1 MTEFASRFIIIV
13 LLVTTSGALCAQTTD
28 EIDLSGSLTL
38 AQCIAIALEKAT
50 STKNAQLDLALE
62 GLRLKDAKANYYP
75 QISIGAR
82 YNSSDQ
88 IDFGF
93 EKENYDATIT
103 GSYILWDHGQRK
115 ANLSQVEATRN
126 AVQNRNIRTKQ
137 QLMFDII
144 QAYYNLLKAQKLVE
158 VDEEL
163 LKQSKRNTEKVKAFV
178 ELEAGYLIEAD
189 IAAAEA
195 QEANDELH
203 LLFDQNALEI
213 ARANLPTLMGLDPG
227 ALLSVQDDP
236 NYEIYAKGGPIKI
249 ETIKLNEAINKAK
262 ENRPEFPEMRENIKS
277 LEWGLTLAKLQRYPR
292 LAAQYESGVLL
303 DDYLREGEN
312 FKDFRNWTFLATLTF
327 PLFDGGVSKRQVQQ
341 VKLQLEQANESE
353 RNLERSIALEV
364 RQTYLTLKSSEKAL
378 IISGKQVKNATLSL
392 DVIRGKFEKQVA
404 TLLELL
410 NAQALYAQALTNQVR
425 AFYDYK
431 IARSALQKAMG
442 NLGR

>member
-1 MTEFASRFIIIV
+1 MTKPSSWFIIIIF
-13 LLVTTSGALCAQTTD
+13 LVVTSGHLCAQTTN
-28 EIDLSGSLTL
+28 EIDLSKPLTL
-38 AQCIAIALEKAT
+38 EQCITVALENAT
-50 STKNAQLDLALE
+50 SIKNAQLDLAIE
-62 GLRLKDAKANYYP
+62 ELRRKNVKASYYP
-75 QISIGAR
+75 EISIGAH

-93 EKENYDATIT
+93 EKENYDSTIT
-103 GSYILWDHGQRK
+103 GRYILWDHGQRK
-115 ANLSQVEATRN
+115 ANLAQAKASLNAT
-126 AVQNRNIRTKQ
+126 QSRNIRTQQ
-137 QLMFDII
+137 QLIFDII

-163 LKQSKRNTEKVKAFV
+163 LKQSKKNTEKVKTLM
-178 ELEAGYLIEAD
+178 ELGYLVEAD
-189 IAAAEA
+189 VAAAEA
-195 QEANDELH
+195 QEANDELN

-213 ARANLPTLMGLDPG
+213 SMAHLPTLMGLGPG
-227 ALLSVQDDP
+227 SLLQVQDDP
-236 NYEIYAKGGPIKI
+236 DYETYAKGGPIKI
-249 ETIKLNEAINKAK
+249 ETIKLNEAIKKA

-292 LAAQYESGVLL
+292 LTAQYEHGVLL

-341 VKLQLEQANESE
+341 VKLQLEQSHENE
-353 RNLERSIALEV
+353 RNLERSIAFEV
-364 RQTYLTLKSSEKAL
+364 RQAYLTLKSSEKAL
-378 IISGKQVKNATLSL
+378 IISGKQVKNARLSL
-392 DVIRGKFEKQVA
+392 DVINGKFEKQVA

-431 IARSALQKAMG
+431 IAKSALQKAMG
-442 NLGR
+442 ELRSQ